1 MICNIYLT
9 SAVVSD
15 GFCRVARLAQ
25 STAHAA
31 RIRMQRESTHHV
43 PVAGARG
50 LSATVVS
57 F

>member
-1 MICNIYLT
+1 MICNIYLA